1 MAKKADVLLPDIGD
15 FKDVE
20 IIEILVKPG
29 DRVAPEDPLITL
41 ESDKASMEIPSPQ
54 AGVVSEIRIKVGDK
68 VNEGDLILV
77 LDTDAGDEAPAEVN
91 AVEAAEHLED
101 APASASQGD
110 APPPAEP
117 APSAAAA
124 PAATVAEVRDVHL
137 PDIGDFKDVE
147 VIEILVAVG
156 DTVEAEQSLL
166 TLESD
171 KASMEIPAPFAGT
184 VESLA
189 VKVGDR
195 ISEGTLIGRMQTT
208 AAAGTAAAAEAPAA
222 SPAPAA
228 PSAAAAEPVVAETSR
243 PAGEKEQQR
252 PPVMV
257 RPTDA
262 VRSRSHASPAVRR
275 FARELGVDLAFVD
288 GSAPKGR
295 ITKEDVQAFVKRA
308 LASGAPAAAPSTGGA
323 LQLPSMPAVD
333 FSKFGEI
340 EERELGRIKKLSGAH
355 LHRSWLNVPHVTQFD
370 EADITE
376 LEAFRKEQKDA
387 ASKADVKLTFMP
399 FLMKA
404 VCKALAT
411 YPQFNSSLSADGEKL
426 ILKKYVHIGVAVDTP
441 NGLVVP
447 VIRDVDKKGIFDL
460 AADLGE
466 ISAKARAGK
475 LAPGDM
481 QGGCLSIS
489 SLGGIGGTQFT
500 PIVNAPEVA
509 ILGISRAEMK
519 PKWDGA
525 AFSPRLIMPFSLSY
539 DHRVIDGAEGVR
551 FTTYLAQLLG
561 DIRRL
566 LL

>member
-208 AAAGTAAAAEAPAA
+208 AAAGTA
-222 SPAPAA
+222 
-228 PSAAAAEPVVAETSR
+228 
-243 PAGEKEQQR
+243 
-252 PPVMV
+252 
-257 RPTDA
+257 
-262 VRSRSHASPAVRR
+262 
-275 FARELGVDLAFVD
+275 
-288 GSAPKGR
+288 
-295 ITKEDVQAFVKRA
+295 
-308 LASGAPAAAPSTGGA
+308 
-323 LQLPSMPAVD
+323 
-333 FSKFGEI
+333 
-340 EERELGRIKKLSGAH
+340 
-355 LHRSWLNVPHVTQFD
+355 
-370 EADITE
+370 
-376 LEAFRKEQKDA
+376 
-387 ASKADVKLTFMP
+387 
-399 FLMKA
+399 
-404 VCKALAT
+404 
-411 YPQFNSSLSADGEKL
+411 
-426 ILKKYVHIGVAVDTP
+426 
-441 NGLVVP
+441 
-447 VIRDVDKKGIFDL
+447 
-460 AADLGE
+460 
-466 ISAKARAGK
+466 
-475 LAPGDM
+475 
-481 QGGCLSIS
+481 
-489 SLGGIGGTQFT
+489 
-500 PIVNAPEVA
+500 
-509 ILGISRAEMK
+509 
-519 PKWDGA
+519 
-525 AFSPRLIMPFSLSY
+525 
-539 DHRVIDGAEGVR
+539 
-551 FTTYLAQLLG
+551 
-561 DIRRL
+561 
-566 LL
+566 